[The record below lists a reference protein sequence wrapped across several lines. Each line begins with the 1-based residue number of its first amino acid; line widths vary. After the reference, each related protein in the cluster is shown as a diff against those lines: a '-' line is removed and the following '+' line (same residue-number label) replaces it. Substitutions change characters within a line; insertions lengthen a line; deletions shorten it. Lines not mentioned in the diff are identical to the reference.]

1 MREGGEGGGGG
12 KVLLRLMVER
22 ISGWRRRE
30 KERDWWVSIVD
41 GKASSRKKIFTQ
53 VVKISCHLP
62 GGEG

>member
-1 MREGGEGGGGG
+1 M
-12 KVLLRLMVER
+12 LLRLMVER